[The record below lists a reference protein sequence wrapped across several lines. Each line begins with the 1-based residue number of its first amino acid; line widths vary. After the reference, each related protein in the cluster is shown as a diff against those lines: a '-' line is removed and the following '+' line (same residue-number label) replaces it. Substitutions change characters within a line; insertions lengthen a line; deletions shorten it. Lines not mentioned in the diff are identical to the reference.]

1 MNWTILLCKYPPP
14 FVILG
19 DFNAHRLLLESPD
32 TNHHGQV
39 IEDFITW
46 NSLCI
51 VNNGDNTY
59 FHEPSKTFHAI
70 DLVICSPILF
80 PYFNFSVSNDLH
92 SNNHFPL
99 FVSFHDFNHS
109 YHKNPCY
116 IYDRT
121 TISLKTIIIPAMI
134 EEDINAAVALVT
146 KSIINAA
153 DLSISKSIGR
163 PGKTLQTMVEWRLPA
178 GQKETAE
185 GLEYLSKIPLYH

>member
-1 MNWTILLCKYPPP
+1 MLPPNYPLQQHELNNLIMQIPTP

-19 DFNAHRLLLESPD
+19 YFNAHSPLWESPN
-32 TNHHGQV
+32 TNHRGQD
-39 IEDFITW
+39 IEDFIFR

-59 FHEPSKTFHAI
+59 FHEPSKIFHAI

-121 TISLKTIIIPAMI
+121 TISLKTIITPAMI
-134 EEDINAAVALVT
+134 EEDISAAVSLVT

-163 PGKTLQTMVEWRLPA
+163 PGKTLQTMVE
-178 GQKETAE
+178 
-185 GLEYLSKIPLYH
+185 